1 MAKITRSIIALAIA
15 AVIAATSAVLV
26 STVKA
31 DAAEKGSANSH
42 ASQKMEYKLPSS
54 TSKTNTF
61 AKSYVVKVNAK
72 TSKNVRWNATASAK
86 NIKTKFSYN
95 AKAKKIAFKMTGKSY
110 GLTKFVLKY
119 KLGSGKWVTKNMQ
132 LFVDSD
138 KNIMRIK

>member
-15 AVIAATSAVLV
+15 ALIAASSAILV

-31 DAAEKGSANSH
+31 DAATKGSANSH
-42 ASQKMEYKLPSS
+42 ASSKMAYKLPAS
-54 TSKTNTF
+54 TEKTNTF

-72 TSKNVRWNATASAK
+72 SSKNIKWNATASAK
-86 NIKTKFSYN
+86 NIKTKYSYN
-95 AKAKKIAFKMTGKSY
+95 AKAKKLTFKMTGKSY
-110 GLTKFVLKY
+110 GLTKFTIKY
-119 KLGSGKWVTKNMQ
+119 KQGSGKWTTKNMK